1 MYLNIDPND
10 PLGQYFWN
18 QPPDA
23 DFDEPG
29 AFRRALR
36 FSVTLIAVMIALLA
50 LTSLFSSCTVTR
62 ETTST
67 VDSHK
72 VETMIDRMDSLMRLK
87 TVKESDSLWH
97 ETILRQF
104 QSIRE
109 KSDTSRT
116 QVVDSAGRVIRE
128 KVIIN
133 NVRETT
139 SETDRREF
147 QKLTHRLESMDSTM
161 RVMQQQLSR
170 SDSLLQQR
178 ETVREKEV
186 PAKLNWWQQAR
197 LWLANLTL
205 VALAVLAAVWLLRKR
220 TWWLGLLRKLS

>member
-1 MYLNIDPND
+1 MYLNIDPDD

-18 QPPDA
+18 QPSD
-23 DFDEPG
+23 DFDEPTALRR
-29 AFRRALR
+29 AFRFAV
-36 FSVTLIAVMIALLA
+36 SLIAAVISVLVIAA
-50 LTSLFSSCTVTR
+50 VFTSCSVTR
-62 ETTST
+62 EVSSS
-67 VDSHK
+67 VDSRR

-87 TVKESDSLWH
+87 TVKESDSLWR

-109 KSDTSRT
+109 KSDPSRT
-116 QVVDSAGRVIRE
+116 QVVDSAGRVVRE
-128 KVIIN
+128 KIIIN

-161 RVMQQQLSR
+161 RVMQRQLSR

-178 ETVREKEV
+178 DTVREREV
-186 PAKLNWWQQAR
+186 PARLSWWQQAR
-197 LWLANLTL
+197 LWLSNLIL
-205 VALAVLAAVWLLRKR
+205 IALAVLAAVWIVRKR
-220 TWWLGLLRKLS
+220 TWWLGLLRKLF

>member
-23 DFDEPG
+23 DFDEPN

-36 FSVTLIAVMIALLA
+36 FAVTLIAVMIALLA

-116 QVVDSAGRVIRE
+116 QVVDSAGKVIRE
-128 KVIIN
+128 KIIIN

-178 ETVREKEV
+178 DTVREKEV
-186 PAKLNWWQQAR
+186 PARLSWWQQAR
-197 LWLANLTL
+197 IWLGNVCL
-205 VALAVLAAVWLLRKR
+205 VVVLIGAAVWLLRKR

>member
-1 MYLNIDPND
+1 MYLNIDPYD

-18 QPPDA
+18 QPPDG

-36 FSVTLIAVMIALLA
+36 FAVTLIVVMIALLV
-50 LTSLFSSCTVTR
+50 LTSIFSSCTVTR

-72 VETMIDRMDSLMRLK
+72 VETIDRMDSLMRLK
-87 TVKESDSLWH
+87 TVKESDSLWR

-116 QVVDSAGRVIRE
+116 QVVDSAGRVVRE

-161 RVMQQQLSR
+161 RVMQQQLSH

-178 ETVREKEV
+178 DTVREREV
-186 PAKLNWWQQAR
+186 PARLSWWQQSR
-197 LWLANLTL
+197 LWLGNACL

-220 TWWLGLLRKLS
+220 LPI

>member
-1 MYLNIDPND
+1 MYLNIDPYD

-18 QPPDA
+18 QPPDS

-36 FSVTLIAVMIALLA
+36 FAVTLIAVIIALLA

-72 VETMIDRMDSLMRLK
+72 VETIIDRMDSLMRLK
-87 TVKESDSLWH
+87 TVKESDSLWR

-116 QVVDSAGRVIRE
+116 QVVDSAGRVVRE
-128 KVIIN
+128 KIIIN

-161 RVMQQQLSR
+161 RVMQRQLSR

-178 ETVREKEV
+178 DTVREREV
-186 PAKLNWWQQAR
+186 PARLSWWQQAR
-197 LWLANLTL
+197 LWLSNLIL
-205 VALAVLAAVWLLRKR
+205 IALAVLAAVWIVRKR
-220 TWWLGLLRKLS
+220 LPI

>member
-1 MYLNIDPND
+1 MYLNIDPYD

-18 QPPDA
+18 QPPDS
-23 DFDEPG
+23 DFDEPK

-36 FSVTLIAVMIALLA
+36 FAATLIAVIIALLA
-50 LTSLFSSCTVTR
+50 LTTLFSSCTVTR

-87 TVKESDSLWH
+87 TVKESDSLWR

-116 QVVDSAGRVIRE
+116 QVVDSAGRVLRE
-128 KVIIN
+128 KIIIN

-178 ETVREKEV
+178 ETVREREV
-186 PAKLNWWQQAR
+186 PARLSWWQQAR
-197 LWLANLTL
+197 IWFGNVCL
-205 VALAVLAAVWLLRKR
+205 VVVLIGAAVWLLRKR
-220 TWWLGLLRKLS
+220 LPI

>member
-1 MYLNIDPND
+1 MYLNIDPYD

-18 QPPDA
+18 QPPDS

-36 FSVTLIAVMIALLA
+36 FAVTLIAVIIALLA
-50 LTSLFSSCTVTR
+50 LTSIFSSCTVTR

-87 TVKESDSLWH
+87 TVKESDSLWR

-178 ETVREKEV
+178 DTVREREV
-186 PAKLNWWQQAR
+186 PARLSWWQQAR
-197 LWLANLTL
+197 LWLGNVCL

-220 TWWLGLLRKLS
+220 LPI

>member
-18 QPPDA
+18 QPPDG
-23 DFDEPG
+23 DFDEPN

-36 FSVTLIAVMIALLA
+36 FAVTLIAVMIALLA
-50 LTSLFSSCTVTR
+50 LTTLFSSCTVTR

-116 QVVDSAGRVIRE
+116 QVVDSAGKVIRE

-161 RVMQQQLSR
+161 RVMQQQLSH

-178 ETVREKEV
+178 DTVREREV
-186 PAKLNWWQQAR
+186 PARLSWWQQAR
-197 LWLANLTL
+197 LWLGNVCL
-205 VALAVLAAVWLLRKR
+205 VVVLIGAAVWLLRKR

>member
-1 MYLNIDPND
+1 MTYPFDPND

-23 DFDEPG
+23 DFDEPN

-36 FSVTLIAVMIALLA
+36 FSVTLIAVIIALLL
-50 LTSLFSSCTVTR
+50 LTSIFSSCTVTR

-116 QVVDSAGRVIRE
+116 QVVDSAGKVIRE
-128 KVIIN
+128 KIIIN

-178 ETVREKEV
+178 DTVREREV
-186 PAKLNWWQQAR
+186 PARLSWWQQTR
-197 LWLANLTL
+197 LWLGNACL

>member
-1 MYLNIDPND
+1 MYLNIDPYD

-18 QPPDA
+18 QPPDS
-23 DFDEPG
+23 DFDEPK

-36 FSVTLIAVMIALLA
+36 FAATLIAVIIALLA
-50 LTSLFSSCTVTR
+50 LTTLFSSCTVTR

-87 TVKESDSLWH
+87 TVKESDSLWR

-116 QVVDSAGRVIRE
+116 QVVDSAGRVVRE
-128 KVIIN
+128 KIIIN

-178 ETVREKEV
+178 DTVREREV
-186 PAKLNWWQQAR
+186 PARLSWWQQAR
-197 LWLANLTL
+197 IWLGNACL
-205 VALAVLAAVWLLRKR
+205 VVVLIGAAVWLLRKR
-220 TWWLGLLRKLS
+220 LPI

>member
-1 MYLNIDPND
+1 MYLNIDPYD

-23 DFDEPG
+23 DFDEPK

-36 FSVTLIAVMIALLA
+36 FAVTLIAVIIALLA

-87 TVKESDSLWH
+87 TVKESDSLWR

-116 QVVDSAGRVIRE
+116 QVVDSAGRVVRE
-128 KVIIN
+128 KIIIN
-133 NVRETT
+133 IVRETT
-139 SETDRREF
+139 SEIDRREF

-161 RVMQQQLSR
+161 RVMQQQLSH

-178 ETVREKEV
+178 DTVREKEV
-186 PAKLNWWQQAR
+186 PARLSWWQQAR
-197 LWLANLTL
+197 IWLGNVCL
-205 VALAVLAAVWLLRKR
+205 VVVLIGAAVCLLRKR
-220 TWWLGLLRKLS
+220 TWWLALLRKLS

>member
-1 MYLNIDPND
+1 MYLNIDPYD

-23 DFDEPG
+23 DFDEPK

-36 FSVTLIAVMIALLA
+36 FAAILIASIIALLA
-50 LTSLFSSCTVTR
+50 LTTLFSSCTVTR

-87 TVKESDSLWH
+87 TVKESDSLWR

-116 QVVDSAGRVIRE
+116 QVVDSAGRVVRE
-128 KVIIN
+128 KIIIN

-161 RVMQQQLSR
+161 RVMQQQLSH

-178 ETVREKEV
+178 DTVREREV
-186 PAKLNWWQQAR
+186 PARLSWWQQAR
-197 LWLANLTL
+197 IWLGNACL
-205 VALAVLAAVWLLRKR
+205 VALVVLAAVWLLRKR
-220 TWWLGLLRKLS
+220 LPI

>member
-18 QPPDA
+18 QPPDG
-23 DFDEPG
+23 DFDEPN

-50 LTSLFSSCTVTR
+50 LTSIFSSCTVTR

-147 QKLTHRLESMDSTM
+147 QKLTHRMESMDSTM
-161 RVMQQQLSR
+161 RVMQQQLSH

-178 ETVREKEV
+178 DTVREREV
-186 PAKLNWWQQAR
+186 PARLSWWQQTR
-197 LWLANLTL
+197 LWLGNVCL
-205 VALAVLAAVWLLRKR
+205 VVFLIGAAVWLLRKR

>member
-1 MYLNIDPND
+1 MYLNIDPYD

-23 DFDEPG
+23 DFDEPK

-36 FSVTLIAVMIALLA
+36 FAAILIAVIIALLA
-50 LTSLFSSCTVTR
+50 LTTLFSSCTVTR

-87 TVKESDSLWH
+87 TVKESDSLWR

-116 QVVDSAGRVIRE
+116 QVVDSAGRVVRE
-128 KVIIN
+128 KIIIN

-178 ETVREKEV
+178 DAVREREV
-186 PAKLNWWQQAR
+186 PARLSWWQQAR
-197 LWLANLTL
+197 IWLGNACL
-205 VALAVLAAVWLLRKR
+205 VALVVLAAVWLLRKR
-220 TWWLGLLRKLS
+220 LPI

>member
-1 MYLNIDPND
+1 MYLNIDPYD

-18 QPPDA
+18 QPPDS
-23 DFDEPG
+23 DFDESG

-36 FSVTLIAVMIALLA
+36 FSVTLIAVIIVLLA

-67 VDSHK
+67 VDSHR

-87 TVKESDSLWH
+87 TVKESDSLWR

-116 QVVDSAGRVIRE
+116 QVVDSAGRVVRE
-128 KVIIN
+128 KIIIN

-161 RVMQQQLSR
+161 RVMQRQLSR

-178 ETVREKEV
+178 DTVREREV
-186 PAKLNWWQQAR
+186 PARLSWWQQAR
-197 LWLANLTL
+197 LWFGNVCL
-205 VALAVLAAVWLLRKR
+205 VVVLIGAAVWALRKR
-220 TWWLGLLRKLS
+220 LPI

>member
-1 MYLNIDPND
+1 MYLNIDPYD

-18 QPPDA
+18 QPPDS

-36 FSVTLIAVMIALLA
+36 FAAILIASIIALLA
-50 LTSLFSSCTVTR
+50 LTTLFSSCTVTR

-87 TVKESDSLWH
+87 TVKESDSLWR

-116 QVVDSAGRVIRE
+116 QVVDSAGRVVRE
-128 KVIIN
+128 KIIIN

-139 SETDRREF
+139 SETYRREF

-178 ETVREKEV
+178 DTVREREV
-186 PAKLNWWQQAR
+186 PARLSWWQQAR
-197 LWLANLTL
+197 LWLGNACL
-205 VALAVLAAVWLLRKR
+205 VALVVLAAVWLLRKR
-220 TWWLGLLRKLS
+220 LPI

>member
-1 MYLNIDPND
+1 MPRPALVIFAEKSISMPYSKIL
-10 PLGQYFWN
+10 
-18 QPPDA
+18 
-23 DFDEPG
+23 
-29 AFRRALR
+29 LR
-36 FSVTLIAVMIALLA
+36 FAVLA
-50 LTSLFSSCTVTR
+50 LAGSIFVACRTQREVSS
-62 ETTST
+62 S
-67 VDSHK
+67 VDSRR

-87 TVKESDSLWH
+87 TVKESDSLWR

-116 QVVDSAGRVIRE
+116 QVVDSAGRVVRE
-128 KVIIN
+128 KIIIN

-161 RVMQQQLSR
+161 RVMQRQLSR

-178 ETVREKEV
+178 DTVREREV
-186 PAKLNWWQQAR
+186 PARLSWWQQAR
-197 LWLANLTL
+197 LWLGNVCL
-205 VALAVLAAVWLLRKR
+205 VVVLIGAVVWLLRKR
-220 TWWLGLLRKLS
+220 LPL

>member
-1 MYLNIDPND
+1 MYLNIDPYD

-23 DFDEPG
+23 DFDEPK

-36 FSVTLIAVMIALLA
+36 FAAILIAVIIALLA
-50 LTSLFSSCTVTR
+50 LTTLFSSCTVTR

-116 QVVDSAGRVIRE
+116 QVVDSAGRVVRE
-128 KVIIN
+128 KIIIN

-139 SETDRREF
+139 SETYRREF

-178 ETVREKEV
+178 DTVREREV
-186 PAKLNWWQQAR
+186 PARLSWWQQAR
-197 LWLANLTL
+197 LWLGNACL
-205 VALAVLAAVWLLRKR
+205 VALVVLAAVWLLRKR
-220 TWWLGLLRKLS
+220 LPI

>member
-1 MYLNIDPND
+1 MTYPFDPND

-29 AFRRALR
+29 AFRRAMR
-36 FSVTLIAVMIALLA
+36 FVASLLASIIALLVVA
-50 LTSLFSSCTVTR
+50 SFFSSCTVTR

-87 TVKESDSLWH
+87 TVKEGDSLWH

-116 QVVDSAGRVIRE
+116 QVVDSAGKVIRE
-128 KVIIN
+128 KIIIN

-139 SETDRREF
+139 S
-147 QKLTHRLESMDSTM
+147 
-161 RVMQQQLSR
+161 
-170 SDSLLQQR
+170 
-178 ETVREKEV
+178 
-186 PAKLNWWQQAR
+186 
-197 LWLANLTL
+197 
-205 VALAVLAAVWLLRKR
+205 
-220 TWWLGLLRKLS
+220 

>member
-1 MYLNIDPND
+1 MFLNIDPND

-18 QPPDA
+18 QPPDG

-36 FSVTLIAVMIALLA
+36 FAVTLIAVIIALLA

-87 TVKESDSLWH
+87 TVKESDSLWR

-161 RVMQQQLSR
+161 RVMQQQLSH

-178 ETVREKEV
+178 DTVREREV
-186 PAKLNWWQQAR
+186 PARLSWWQQAR

-205 VALAVLAAVWLLRKR
+205 VALAVIAAVWLLRKR